1 MASRPIKILYIEDD
15 ASSRMLIKKIL
26 SRFPITFL
34 EAETG
39 LAGLQKAQQ
48 EHPDLI
54 LMDINLPDI
63 SGTELATKIKST
75 PELQDIIVVA
85 LTAINEPDAREIT
98 LIAGCDGFLTKPI
111 DLEKFPD
118 QVFAFLKGKR
128 EILEGEKQDFYRR
141 KYEKSLVDRLTAKI
155 LELEESNRKLAQTSQ
170 KLQLYSENLEKI
182 LEISSRLQLCS
193 NPNQLKKQLVDE
205 ICDNFQFDRCIFIDV
220 DAEKM
225 KLVVNYARGFPSDIR
240 KKLNIPFDNQYL
252 QNLFK
257 EKQIIHVVE
266 PEKIQEPHLRDI
278 LKKSRVRE
286 FLFAYLGTPMSPL
299 KPSDLR
305 ERIKPLLETTT
316 PTLYN
321 QDEADAE
328 LIIEHLQEYM
338 SSESFYRGGFVFMD
352 NLRSEKKIFPEQIR
366 LLETFFRT
374 TGYIYQNLLLM
385 EELRYLFIRAEK
397 EAITDHLTNLFNYR
411 YFIQQLNREIS
422 RARRHHT
429 KFSLIMIDIDFF
441 KQYNDTFGH
450 QAGDLVLQRI
460 ARLMMENTRS
470 SDIVSRYGGEEFVI
484 ICPELNKT
492 EAIKMAEKL
501 RAIIETTPFPNV
513 NKLPSGKLSISLGV
527 ATFPDDAKEAAALI
541 KKADEALYLAKSSGR
556 NCVRTLSA

>member
-1 MASRPIKILYIEDD
+1 MVAKPIKILYIEDD

-26 SRFPITFL
+26 RRFPITFL

-75 PELQDIIVVA
+75 PELEDIIVVA

-111 DLEKFPD
+111 DLEKFPE

-128 EILEGEKQDFYRR
+128 EILEGDKQEFYRR
-141 KYEKSLVDRLTAKI
+141 KYEKSLVDRLTAKVQ
-155 LELEESNRKLAQTSQ
+155 ELEESNRKLAHTSQ

-182 LEISSRLQLCS
+182 LEISSRLQMCS
-193 NPNQLKKQLVDE
+193 SPNQLKKQLVNE
-205 ICDNFQFDRCIFIDV
+205 ICDNFEFDRCIFIDV
-220 DAEKM
+220 DVERMMLA
-225 KLVVNYARGFPSDIR
+225 VNYAHGFTEDIR
-240 KKLNIPFDNQYL
+240 EKLNIPFDYQYF
-252 QNLFK
+252 QKLFR
-257 EKQIIHVVE
+257 EKQVIHVRGIN
-266 PEKIQEPHLRDI
+266 KIRDVRLKNI
-278 LKKSRVRE
+278 LKESDVQE
-286 FLFAYLGTPMSPL
+286 FLFAYLGTPMSPV

-321 QDEADAE
+321 QDEADIE

-338 SSESFYRGGFVFMD
+338 SSESLYRGGFIFMD
-352 NLRSEKKIFPEQIR
+352 NYRSKRKIVPEQIR

-385 EELRYLFIRAEK
+385 EELRFLFIRAEK
-397 EAITDHLTNLFNYR
+397 EAITDHLTNLYNYR

-429 KFSLIMIDIDFF
+429 KFSLMMIDIDFF

-450 QAGDLVLQRI
+450 QAGDVVLQRI

-470 SDIVSRYGGEEFVI
+470 SDIVARYGGEEFVI

-501 RAIIETTPFPNV
+501 RTIIEKTPFPNV

-527 ATFPDDAKEAAALI
+527 ATFPDDAKDAATLI